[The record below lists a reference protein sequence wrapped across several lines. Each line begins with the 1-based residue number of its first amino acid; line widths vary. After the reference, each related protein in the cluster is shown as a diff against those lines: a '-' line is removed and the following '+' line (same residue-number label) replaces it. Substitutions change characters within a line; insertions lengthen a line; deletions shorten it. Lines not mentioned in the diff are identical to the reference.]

1 MSSASEGQFLVKESV
16 SFPGDYVLFVRYVGH
31 MFCHLCLTH
40 SLLEILPKNAF

>member
-31 MFCHLCLTH
+31 MFCHYVLCLT
-40 SLLEILPKNAF
+40 F